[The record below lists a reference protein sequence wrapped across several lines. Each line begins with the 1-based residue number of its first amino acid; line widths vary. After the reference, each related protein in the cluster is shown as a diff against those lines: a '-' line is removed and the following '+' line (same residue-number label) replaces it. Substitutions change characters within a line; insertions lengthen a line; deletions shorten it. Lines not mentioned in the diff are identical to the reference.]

1 MNINN
6 FSTSA
11 HALGT
16 AARITKKII
25 GVTGIVIICV
35 LIIVT
40 VANYINPN
48 TVIGTEL
55 NIVDIGPLSIELME
69 EYTPDNAA
77 LLRYAWVYGVFSV
90 LISAVIYVGLGYIQ
104 RILAPIAEGN
114 PFHPETAVHLK
125 KLAYLS
131 LVLGLVNN
139 VGEIVG
145 TSISLRSF
153 QLDKLFGS
161 DMIQSITV
169 NYEIDLGFVI
179 VFLVIMLMSYI
190 FSYGAELQKLSD
202 ETL

>member
-1 MNINN
+1 MNK
-6 FSTSA
+6 FSRSA
-11 HALGT
+11 YVLGT
-16 AARITKKII
+16 VARIAKNVI
-25 GVTGIVIICV
+25 GVTGIVMICV
-35 LIIVT
+35 LIVLSI
-40 VANYINPN
+40 ANHIDPN

-69 EYTPDNAA
+69 EYTPGNDAI
-77 LLRYAWVYGVFSV
+77 LRYAWVYGVLYA
-90 LISAVIYVGLGYIQ
+90 LIAAAVYVGLGYVQ
-104 RILAPIAEGN
+104 KILAPIAEGN